1 MPKRAKKP
9 CAYPGCSE
17 LVSGQAYCEK
27 HGKKVEK
34 QRHERY
40 DRFQRDKKAAKFY
53 SSVRWQKMRNRKL
66 KHDPLCEHCLGNNQ
80 VTPAT
85 EVDHVIPVEVDWS
98 RRLDWNNLQS
108 LCHSCHMKKTAE
120 DKKKYQRQGIGG

>member
-9 CAYPGCSE
+9 CAYPGCSK
-17 LVSGQAYCEK
+17 LVSGQTYCEK
-27 HGKKVEK
+27 HFKEVEK
-34 QRHERY
+34 KRQKLY
-40 DRFQRDKKAAKFY
+40 DRYQRNKKIARFY
-53 SSVRWQKMRNRKL
+53 SNARWQKLRDRKL
-66 KHDPLCEHCLGNNQ
+66 KNDPLCEHCLPDV

-85 EVDHVIPVEVDWS
+85 EVDHIIPVEVDWS

>member
-9 CAYPGCSE
+9 CAYPGCSK
-17 LVSGQAYCEK
+17 LVSGQTYCEK
-27 HGKKVEK
+27 HFKEVEK
-34 QRHERY
+34 KRQKLY
-40 DRFQRDKKAAKFY
+40 DRYQRNKKIARFY
-53 SSVRWQKMRNRKL
+53 SNARWQKLRDRKL
-66 KHDPLCEHCLGNNQ
+66 KHDPLCEHCLPDV

-85 EVDHVIPVEVDWS
+85 EVDHIIPVEVDWS

-120 DKKKYQRQGIGG
+120 DKKKGIGG